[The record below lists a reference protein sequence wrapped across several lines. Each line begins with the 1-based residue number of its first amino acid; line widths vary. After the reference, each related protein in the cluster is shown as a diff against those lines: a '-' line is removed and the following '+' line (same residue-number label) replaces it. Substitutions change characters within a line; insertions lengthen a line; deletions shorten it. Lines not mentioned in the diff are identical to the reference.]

1 MIFIKL
7 TAESIKFALASM
19 RSNVFRTL
27 LSLLGVTFGIF
38 AIIAVLTL
46 VDSLER
52 SIKSSFSFLGANNL
66 SIDKWP
72 YLPENGVYRW
82 WDFLNRPEPTLE
94 EYDLIKDKVE
104 NARSST
110 IMTIREGVTI
120 KHNSNSI
127 GGNNLLGVAYTH
139 SEVYDMPVK
148 SGRYFSLTEANNG
161 RNVAIIGHDIEE
173 ALFPNGNPEGKIIKI
188 KGLKYVVI
196 GVLEEEGESFIGTPS
211 NDENCFIPYKSFQKL
226 YYTGA
231 RGGVGSSITFK
242 GFEEDKNQANLESE
256 VRGLMRKI
264 RGLKPKEEDN
274 FAINRPEAIAN
285 EISSVFAV
293 VSIAGWV
300 IGGFSILVGGFGI
313 ANIMFVSVRE
323 RIPIIGIQKS
333 LGAKNYFIL
342 FQFLF
347 EAILLSAIGGGIGVF
362 FVYLI
367 SFASLGSM
375 EIILTMQNIL
385 IGLTLACGIGVIA
398 GIVPAIK
405 AARQNPV
412 EAIRSTG

>member
-7 TAESIKFALASM
+7 TFESIKFALASM
-19 RSNVFRTL
+19 KSNIFRTL

-46 VDSLER
+46 VDSLET
-52 SIKSSFSFLGANNL
+52 SIKGSFSFLGANNL

-72 YLPENGVYRW
+72 YLPEDGVYRW
-82 WDFLNRPEPTLE
+82 WDFLNRPEPTYSEFEIISTNL
-94 EYDLIKDKVE
+94 E
-104 NARSST
+104 NAQSVTIFST
-110 IMTIREGVTI
+110 RGGITI
-120 KHNSNSI
+120 KHKSNS
-127 GGNNLLGVAYTH
+127 LGDNTLFGVSHSH
-139 SEVYDMPVK
+139 SEVYDLNI
-148 SGRYFSLTEANNG
+148 SNGRYFSVTETENG
-161 RNVAIIGHDIEE
+161 RNVVILGYDIAQ
-173 ALFPNGNPEGKIIKI
+173 ALFPSSSPIGKVVKI
-188 KGLKYVVI
+188 KGLKYIVI
-196 GVLEEEGESFIGTPS
+196 GILEEEGESLLGIQS
-211 NDENCFIPYKSFQKL
+211 NDESCYIPYKSFEKL

-231 RGGVGSSITFK
+231 RNGVGSTITIK
-242 GFEEDKNQANLESE
+242 GLEQDQGLLNLESE
-256 VRGLMRKI
+256 VRGMMRRI
-264 RGLKPKEEDN
+264 RGLKPKEDDD
-274 FAINRPEAIAN
+274 FAVNRAEAIAN
-285 EISSVFAV
+285 EISGVFAI

-347 EAILLSAIGGGIGVF
+347 EAIILSLLGGGIGVF

-375 EIILTMQNIL
+375 EIILSLQNML
-385 IGLTLACGIGVIA
+385 IGFFLATGIGVIA
-398 GIVPAIK
+398 GIMPAIK

-412 EAIRSTG
+412 EAIRAS